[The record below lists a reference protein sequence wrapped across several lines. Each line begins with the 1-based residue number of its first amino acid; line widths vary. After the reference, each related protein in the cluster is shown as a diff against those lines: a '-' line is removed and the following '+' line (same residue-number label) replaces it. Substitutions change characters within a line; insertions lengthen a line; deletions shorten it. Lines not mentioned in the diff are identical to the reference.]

1 MKTKSGITVYYIKLM
16 PFFLSIT
23 TVFHHPITVT
33 NLQED
38 FLSLQDLLSHFL

>member
-1 MKTKSGITVYYIKLM
+1 MKTKSGITVYGIKLL

-23 TVFHHPITVT
+23 TVFHQPITVIK
-33 NLQED
+33 LQED